1 MPQPWTIRREV
12 DLARDFVGVERIAA
26 LATTS
31 AKAAHELR
39 IAVKSSGK
47 TVDMDGASVVLNL
60 ILPDGVSTTADGSI
74 EAGACIVTLPPL
86 CYQRGET
93 RGVLLMQFGTQ
104 AAIPVYAFV
113 LRCFEDLTDAF
124 ADPDHVIP
132 SLAEILAQLDAA
144 KAAAKAAQ
152 DGASAANSAADAA
165 RTAAGSATVAASDA
179 NTAAVAASKAAQAAD
194 AAAARLDGLTAT
206 ATGLAEGSDPT
217 VSVTTGEDG
226 ARVLA
231 FGIPK
236 GDKGDT
242 GETGPQGPK
251 GDTGDIG
258 ALTING
264 KKPDGS
270 GAVTLTAE
278 DLGAASAK
286 EVSQLNDDLTA
297 EQTARVEGLAEKL
310 GKDETAA
317 DSAKLGGKTLAEIM
331 LDIYPVG
338 AVYISVNSTSPASLF
353 GGTWEQLQDRFLLAA
368 GSTYSAGSTG
378 GEETHKLTVAETASH
393 IHDGLVW
400 ASSIPISGNAGT
412 GAHNLSLNWNTGSS
426 SNQGY
431 STTSAGGDQPHN
443 NMPPYLAVY
452 MWKRVS

>member
-86 CYQRGET
+86 CYRRGET

-165 RTAAGSATVAASDA
+165 STAAGSATVAASDA
-179 NTAAVAASKAAQAAD
+179 NTAAVAASKAAQEAD

-226 ARVLA
+226 TRVLA

-278 DLGAASAK
+278 DVGARPDSWTPTAAEVGAYPVSGVRALSISIAAAAWSGSGPYTATITDSSVTEKTDCRFELGATLD
-286 EVSQLNDDLTA
+286 VL
-297 EQTARVEGLAEKL
+297 
-310 GKDETAA
+310 AA
-317 DSAKLGGKTLAEIM
+317 DISWETGAGTVTLTTATKPTGTLA
-331 LDIYPVG
+331 
-338 AVYISVNSTSPASLF
+338 
-353 GGTWEQLQDRFLLAA
+353 GTLILME
-368 GSTYSAGSTG
+368 
-378 GEETHKLTVAETASH
+378 V
-393 IHDGLVW
+393 V
-400 ASSIPISGNAGT
+400 
-412 GAHNLSLNWNTGSS
+412 
-426 SNQGY
+426 
-431 STTSAGGDQPHN
+431 
-443 NMPPYLAVY
+443 
-452 MWKRVS
+452 

>member
-165 RTAAGSATVAASDA
+165 STAAGSATVAATDA

-270 GAVTLTAE
+270 GAVTLAAE
-278 DLGAASAK
+278 DVGARPDSWTPTAAEVGAYPVSGVRALSISIAVAAWSGSGPYTATITDSSVTEKTDCRFELGATLD
-286 EVSQLNDDLTA
+286 VL
-297 EQTARVEGLAEKL
+297 
-310 GKDETAA
+310 AA
-317 DSAKLGGKTLAEIM
+317 D
-331 LDIYPVG
+331 
-338 AVYISVNSTSPASLF
+338 IS
-353 GGTWEQLQDRFLLAA
+353 WE
-368 GSTYSAGSTG
+368 TG
-378 GEETHKLTVAETASH
+378 
-393 IHDGLVW
+393 
-400 ASSIPISGNAGT
+400 AGT
-412 GAHNLSLNWNTGSS
+412 VTLTTATKPTG
-426 SNQGY
+426 
-431 STTSAGGDQPHN
+431 TIAGTLIL
-443 NMPPYLAVY
+443 MEV
-452 MWKRVS
+452 V

>member
-74 EAGACIVTLPPL
+74 EAGACIAMLPPL

-165 RTAAGSATVAASDA
+165 STAAGSATAAASDA
-179 NTAAVAASKAAQAAD
+179 NTAAVAASEAAQAAD

-278 DLGAASAK
+278 DVGARPDSWMPTAAEVGAYPVSSVRALSISIAAAAWRGSGPYTATITDSSVTEKTDCRFELG
-286 EVSQLNDDLTA
+286 ETLDVLTA
-297 EQTARVEGLAEKL
+297 
-310 GKDETAA
+310 
-317 DSAKLGGKTLAEIM
+317 
-331 LDIYPVG
+331 DI
-338 AVYISVNSTSPASLF
+338 S
-353 GGTWEQLQDRFLLAA
+353 WE
-368 GSTYSAGSTG
+368 
-378 GEETHKLTVAETASH
+378 
-393 IHDGLVW
+393 
-400 ASSIPISGNAGT
+400 
-412 GAHNLSLNWNTGSS
+412 
-426 SNQGY
+426 
-431 STTSAGGDQPHN
+431 TSAGVVTLTTASVPMGTIAGTLIL
-443 NMPPYLAVY
+443 MEV
-452 MWKRVS
+452 V

>member
-152 DGASAANSAADAA
+152 DGASAANAAAGTANAAAGNANAAAGTASAAAK
-165 RTAAGSATVAASDA
+165 TAS
-179 NTAAVAASKAAQAAD
+179 NAAD
-194 AAAARLDGLTAT
+194 TANAAAERLNGLKAT
-206 ATGLAEGSDPT
+206 ATGLETGRAPT
-217 VSVTTGEDG
+217 VDVTQNEDG
-226 ARVLA
+226 TRVLA
-231 FGIPK
+231 FGIPR
-236 GDKGDT
+236 
-242 GETGPQGPK
+242 GETGATPNLTVNVATGDPGTQASVVQSGTAENPVLLLTIPK
-251 GDTGDIG
+251 GNTGDIG
-258 ALTING
+258 ALKING
-264 KKPDGS
+264 KTPDGS
-270 GAVTLTAE
+270 GAVTLMPE
-278 DLGAASAK
+278 DLGAATAE
-286 EVSQLNDDLTA
+286 EVSQLKDD
-297 EQTARVEGLAEKL
+297 
-310 GKDETAA
+310 
-317 DSAKLGGKTLAEIM
+317 
-331 LDIYPVG
+331 
-338 AVYISVNSTSPASLF
+338 
-353 GGTWEQLQDRFLLAA
+353 
-368 GSTYSAGSTG
+368 
-378 GEETHKLTVAETASH
+378 
-393 IHDGLVW
+393 
-400 ASSIPISGNAGT
+400 
-412 GAHNLSLNWNTGSS
+412 
-426 SNQGY
+426 
-431 STTSAGGDQPHN
+431 
-443 NMPPYLAVY
+443 
-452 MWKRVS
+452 

>member
-1 MPQPWTIRREV
+1 MPQPWIIRREV

-86 CYQRGET
+86 CYRRGET
-93 RGVLLMQFGTQ
+93 RGVLLLQFGTQ

-165 RTAAGSATVAASDA
+165 STAAGSATVAASDA

-194 AAAARLDGLTAT
+194 AAAARLDGLTA
-206 ATGLAEGSDPT
+206 AAEGLPAGSDPT

-258 ALTING
+258 TLTING

-278 DLGAASAK
+278 DVGARPGDWTPTAAEVGAYPVSGVRALSISIAAAAWSGSGPYTATITDSSVTEKTDCRFELGATLD
-286 EVSQLNDDLTA
+286 VL
-297 EQTARVEGLAEKL
+297 
-310 GKDETAA
+310 AA
-317 DSAKLGGKTLAEIM
+317 DISWETGEGTVTL
-331 LDIYPVG
+331 
-338 AVYISVNSTSPASLF
+338 T
-353 GGTWEQLQDRFLLAA
+353 
-368 GSTYSAGSTG
+368 
-378 GEETHKLTVAETASH
+378 TASVPTGT
-393 IHDGLVW
+393 I
-400 ASSIPISGNAGT
+400 AGT
-412 GAHNLSLNWNTGSS
+412 LIL
-426 SNQGY
+426 
-431 STTSAGGDQPHN
+431 
-443 NMPPYLAVY
+443 MEV
-452 MWKRVS
+452 V